1 MIPPRGVTSIT
12 SGSSELIITPTVGD
26 VTISI
31 NLSAYVPTSRSINT
45 TAPLAGGGT
54 LASDLTLSL
63 LDNGITDAKLRDS
76 AGTSVIG
83 RAAGTVGDPAD
94 IVAVSD
100 GDVLRRAGGT
110 LGFGTIPST
119 SVTGLITAV
128 NAGTNLSGGG
138 TSGAVTLNVVDSPTF
153 AGNVT
158 VQGATG
164 FTVSTPLGTSPAIN
178 WQQGTLQ
185 TWKLYQVPSNHTL
198 ALDNSSGGNVAQFTS
213 AAITWQKPTTFI
225 QYAQWGSL
233 GPYLTTDQTLN
244 FGRGSTG
251 VVDGYINYYGYNG
264 GITQFRN
271 LRICDGKG
279 ADIAKFTGSTKQV
292 DFLGPVTVAGN
303 ATIGDSAGD
312 AHALNGTLNANSTA
326 GVNGQVLQVIG
337 GLPQWGAPSAASI
350 PTGTGTANKLTKWTG
365 ASTLGDSSIL
375 TESGSVLMVNGNLNV
390 DSSAASV
397 FGGAGALLLQN
408 SGTGTTVT
416 PLSVMRTSLATNGDV
431 TEVTIGQNA
440 AQARIWTT
448 TLDASDLSGDLRIG
462 TRWYNGTSYVNTDL
476 LVDGNGL
483 TVYRNAYLNAT
494 TGSTGIGYAS
504 GAALPA
510 KLSVAGTLDVTGAA
524 TVSGGVTLGNASTDA
539 HALNGTLAA
548 NGTAGTNGQVL
559 QIVSGLPQWGA
570 PASAGIATGSGTA
583 NRLVRWTGATTLGDG
598 SIIDDGAS
606 ATVEDLGGTIQTYS
620 TVGTT
625 NDLPLAA
632 NTTILV
638 YNGASAATWTG
649 ITGGRDGRLLLILN
663 RSSSTLSLSR
673 ENAGSAAA
681 DRIWTTDDATSMTV
695 NRRTGILLMY
705 NGADQRW
712 QVMSHPSRLGYLTVD
727 GWVSATQGVYASN
740 SKASLSNYSL
750 NFGYNDNATIAGKI
764 NAVGYADGVTQF
776 RDLQIQDGKGATIA
790 TFTGSTKQTAFAG
803 SVTVAGDVALNTVS
817 GNTTVGAGN
826 TTNSAF
832 TFQGREGVV
841 NSAPVAM
848 TQETVA
854 WNIARAGTFDTTA
867 GALISTGLESAV
879 TSSRSAGANNLTN
892 RAALFTAGNAQI
904 NIAVE
909 TQSGDNYFN
918 TVNGKT
924 AVGTSSP
931 DTNTK
936 VHVWNGASG
945 AVAALAGSV
954 LTVENNSDTYLTF
967 KGPAGNAKAL
977 LFNNPTSAADGGILY
992 DHPSTPRGL
1001 QFRTGGNVTW
1011 TTLSSA
1017 GVLQHTGAAQFDG
1030 TVAIGN
1036 GAGDAHTLNGTLA
1049 ANSTAGTNGQVLQIV
1064 GGLPQWAA
1072 PSTAG
1077 ITSGSGTVN
1086 RVAKWTGANALGD
1099 STVSDDGTYVYTPS
1113 QIWGKWS
1120 ANTDGGVALAG
1131 GTGVT
1136 DTTATTNGFD
1146 FGMGSGGVVWRSK
1159 LATGGTIAGYVGAGS
1174 NPGTAN
1180 QWLSVS
1186 GTGDVTFPKA
1196 VTVAGNATLGDST
1209 SSDDHIIRGRVSHL
1223 CSGFADSFYSS
1234 VTSSAATYT
1243 VNGATFKSTGTFDTV
1258 AAQRFNYGLQA
1269 IADANRISEVNALN
1283 NIAISATASNGQTN
1297 VAIYTA
1303 DGSNYL
1309 NGASGSTGIG
1319 YAFGASLP
1327 ATLAVNGT
1335 FATTGAVTLG
1345 DASTDAH
1352 ALNGTLNANG
1362 TAGTN
1367 GQVLQ
1372 IISGLPQWG
1381 APSAAGVVTGT
1392 GTVDRVTKWTGTS
1405 SLGNST
1411 ITDDGTNITLAP
1423 ATGVHVSTGY
1433 LWHGPSINTY
1443 ISSSSGIGFHFN
1455 ANLDNQTGYI
1465 NYAGYGGG
1473 TSRTRNL
1480 IIADGKG
1487 AAVATF
1493 TGSTKQVDFAGAITV
1508 TGPGGNASGRQD
1520 AIRISNFSQATSSDS
1535 QVIHW
1540 QFNAPD
1546 VYNVWAGAKLTGTT
1560 PGFLNPKFI
1569 VAVQNTNT
1577 TGTANVTERLG
1588 VHSSGVDVTG
1598 WLQSTGGL
1606 YANSSN
1612 AFLNNGSLNFFYNT
1626 NATAQGKINAV
1637 GYQEGISQFR
1647 DLLIQDGKGATIATF
1662 TGSTKQV
1669 AFAGAVTIAGNTSL
1683 GDASTD
1689 AHTLNGTLNANST
1702 AGADGQ
1708 VLTIVGG
1715 LPKWGGDGYTVILKG
1730 ADQDASNAFVDD
1742 TTLLFPTVA
1751 GKLYA
1756 VECFL
1761 NVATV
1766 SGAGAAGL
1774 LRFKTSTGSMD
1785 GYGNGWANGIFTAF
1799 SAAAASLTNQMSV
1812 AQRGSLAI
1820 PTAVNVSF
1828 AFRQNTSSS
1837 NFILQFSATNSGDTM
1852 RMLAGSWMRYRQ
1864 LN

>member
-606 ATVEDLGGTIQTYS
+606 ATVGDLGGTIQTYS

-727 GWVSATQGVYASN
+727 GWVSAMQGVYASN

-776 RDLQIQDGKGATIA
+776 RNLQIQDGKGATIA
-790 TFTGSTKQTAFAG
+790 TFTGSTKQVDFAG
-803 SVTVAGDVALNTVS
+803 AVTVAG
-817 GNTTVGAGN
+817 NTTIGD
-826 TTNSAF
+826 SA
-832 TFQGREGVV
+832 
-841 NSAPVAM
+841 S
-848 TQETVA
+848 
-854 WNIARAGTFDTTA
+854 
-867 GALISTGLESAV
+867 
-879 TSSRSAGANNLTN
+879 
-892 RAALFTAGNAQI
+892 
-904 NIAVE
+904 
-909 TQSGDNYFN
+909 
-918 TVNGKT
+918 
-924 AVGTSSP
+924 
-931 DTNTK
+931 
-936 VHVWNGASG
+936 
-945 AVAALAGSV
+945 
-954 LTVENNSDTYLTF
+954 
-967 KGPAGNAKAL
+967 
-977 LFNNPTSAADGGILY
+977 
-992 DHPSTPRGL
+992 
-1001 QFRTGGNVTW
+1001 
-1011 TTLSSA
+1011 
-1017 GVLQHTGAAQFDG
+1017 
-1030 TVAIGN
+1030 
-1036 GAGDAHTLNGTLA
+1036 DAHTLNGTLA
-1049 ANSTAGTNGQVLQIV
+1049 ANSTAGSNGQVLQIV

-1243 VNGATFKSTGTFDTV
+1243 VNGATFRSTGSFDTV

-1352 ALNGTLNANG
+1352 TLNGTLNANG

-1455 ANLDNQTGYI
+1455 ANLDDQTGYI

-1702 AGADGQ
+1702 AGAEGQ

-1742 TTLLFPTVA
+1742 TTLLFPTIA

-1761 NVATV
+1761 SVAAV

-1812 AQRGSLAI
+1812 TQRGSLTI

-1828 AFRQNTSSS
+1828 AFRQNTSNS